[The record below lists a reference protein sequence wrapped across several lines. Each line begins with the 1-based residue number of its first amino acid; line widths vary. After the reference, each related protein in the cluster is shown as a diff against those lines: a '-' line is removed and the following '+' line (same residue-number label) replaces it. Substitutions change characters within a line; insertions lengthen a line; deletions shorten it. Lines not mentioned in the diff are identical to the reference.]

1 MRRVLKMF
9 FMLMMPVVLFG
20 ANAIVQD
27 FSGDVGYLK
36 AGTGEKIPVTKS
48 LILTQEDV
56 IITGKDGMVK
66 LLLDTGSQI
75 TIGNL
80 TRVKIAKLTDVDTLL
95 ELTLGEL
102 KAKVK
107 KLKGDMSFKVRTP
120 ASVCAVRGTEFV
132 VKVDETGKT
141 KITVFAGIVSAREIS
156 GIGEEVYI
164 RQNQFLEVIPGVE
177 PSAPVDISAIYEAPA
192 EVIAMT
198 KAELLNEVKGDLT
211 KEEVQQAAAIEIKNA
226 EYEQGKTMIDYFG
239 KRVRIEE
246 YIVRPYNPVTKQ
258 YDQFKF
264 VALNERDDRFDY
276 FTWLA
281 TFNTELPT
289 DLSVAN
295 KIAFEK
301 EGNEVWTSEPAYWV
315 KEHDCLVSNT
325 VDKVTWKKTRENY
338 DKTEKLTEWK
348 VNDSVIIGT
357 GKQVT
362 KTEIIP
368 SSVSNKYDIVKT
380 LEDGSSFTVTVDKTS
395 SYAYDKYTAN
405 SSDIDFNGYQ
415 EEYYFIDDEGDLVS
429 RNEYNSN
436 TLAYNEEFVITADN
450 FSGHDKKIDLV
461 VEPEI
466 FKQAG
471 IR

>member
-1 MRRVLKMF
+1 
-9 FMLMMPVVLFG
+9 
-20 ANAIVQD
+20 
-27 FSGDVGYLK
+27 
-36 AGTGEKIPVTKS
+36 
-48 LILTQEDV
+48 LIIL
-56 IITGKDGMVK
+56 
-66 LLLDTGSQI
+66 
-75 TIGNL
+75 
-80 TRVKIAKLTDVDTLL
+80 
-95 ELTLGEL
+95 
-102 KAKVK
+102 
-107 KLKGDMSFKVRTP
+107 
-120 ASVCAVRGTEFV
+120 
-132 VKVDETGKT
+132 
-141 KITVFAGIVSAREIS
+141 
-156 GIGEEVYI
+156 
-164 RQNQFLEVIPGVE
+164 
-177 PSAPVDISAIYEAPA
+177 
-192 EVIAMT
+192 
-198 KAELLNEVKGDLT
+198 
-211 KEEVQQAAAIEIKNA
+211 
-226 EYEQGKTMIDYFG
+226 
-239 KRVRIEE
+239 
-246 YIVRPYNPVTKQ
+246 
-258 YDQFKF
+258 
-264 VALNERDDRFDY
+264 ERDDRFDY

-301 EGNEVWTSEPAYWV
+301 EGNEVWTSAPSYWV

-450 FSGHDKKIDLV
+450 FSGENFMRKIATFIVCLFAVLNAAEIISVGEVSLTGGSSMYEGSSSQSGGNFNLAFVPAVKFNEKVSLLPGYYATYRGSKSVYELIGGGTLYQDMMSHNITLRLINKISPHTKFKVRAGYLLNYFRETKDEDWGEGLFDYSKLTGGIEIEKKTAFFEKFILSLDILKVTFPEYASLASEQYGKEVYPGENILDFSGIMLYARILKRLGEKSILSMNATFTMKDFPEQNIILKDASFSLDKRKDRTTYINTVFSKSLSS
-461 VEPEI
+461 I
-466 FKQAG
+466 FSLG
-471 IR
+471 ISA

>member
-192 EVIAMT
+192 EVIALT
-198 KAELLNEVKGDLT
+198 KAELLNEVKADLT

-246 YIVRPYNPVTKQ
+246 YITRPTA
-258 YDQFKF
+258 DSFKF

-301 EGNEVWTSEPAYWV
+301 EGNEVWTSAPSYWV
-315 KEHDCLVSNT
+315 KEQNCLASNT
-325 VDKVTWKKTRENY
+325 VDKIEWKKERTNWDTAE
-338 DKTEKLTEWK
+338 TITEWK
-348 VNDSVIIGT
+348 INDVDVTASISNVT
-357 GKQVT
+357 LNLARQVSGKAHEPWDAT
-362 KTEIIP
+362 INGK
-368 SSVSNKYDIVKT
+368 SYK
-380 LEDGSSFTVTVDKTS
+380 ED
-395 SYAYDKYTAN
+395 
-405 SSDIDFNGYQ
+405 
-415 EEYYFIDDEGDLVS
+415 YYYIDDEG
-429 RNEYNSN
+429 N
-436 TLAYNEEFVITADN
+436 LADEGTDSLEYNEEIVFSYDG
-450 FSGHDKKIDLV
+450 FSGPDKKIDLV